1 MFKFLSV
8 SQLIQTLIF
17 VVIVGF
23 PLRSLSNPLGIN
35 IIFEIKG
42 NAIVQKKQWKKPQAA
57 EVGLT
62 LSLDDTLEVKANS
75 SVKIVCSNTKIWIV
89 KTGIYSLSSGCP
101 SGMPVIRLPG
111 IAINNDTLRGDGQTE
126 EVLAK
131 LPYLITPRNSFIL
144 TNKPLLRWNAVQWA
158 RNYTVKIDSVNWE
171 TQTDKTEIIYSG
183 TTPLQRERRYRV
195 IIEADNGVSS
205 KSDDTVGFTILD
217 EANQKTVLE
226 AKKSIEE
233 QSLSPDEKGL
243 VLAHLYRGY
252 ELYGDAIEV
261 LEELIK
267 QGSQSFGIYQ
277 LLGDIYL
284 ETGLPPLAK
293 KSYYKAL
300 GLTTRTENLSALAD
314 IQTGLGKVYYGLGK
328 DDEAV
333 QWLEKAKASYGE
345 LGDSVQ
351 VQELGKFINSISGS

>member
-8 SQLIQTLIF
+8 SQLIQTLIL
-17 VVIVGF
+17 VIIVGF
-23 PLRSLSNPLGIN
+23 PLRSLSNPPGIN
-35 IIFEIKG
+35 IILEIKG

-111 IAINNDTLRGDGQTE
+111 SNNDTLRNEGQTE
-126 EVLAK
+126 EALAK
-131 LPYLITPRNSFIL
+131 LPYLIIPRNSSIL
-144 TNKPLLRWNAVQWA
+144 TNKPLLRWNAVQGA
-158 RNYTVKIDSVNWE
+158 RNYTVKIDGVNWE
-171 TQTDKTEIIYSG
+171 TQTNKTEIIYSG
-183 TTPLQRERRYRV
+183 ATPLQRERRYRV
-195 IIEADNGVSS
+195 IIEADNRVSS

-217 EANQKTVLE
+217 EANQRIVLE

-233 QSLSPDEKGL
+233 QSFSSDERGL
-243 VLAHLYRGY
+243 VLAQLYRSH

-261 LEELIK
+261 LEELVK

-277 LLGDIYL
+277 LLGDVYL

-300 GLTTRTENLSALAD
+300 ELTTGTENLSALAD

-351 VQELGKFINSISGS
+351 VQELGKFINDISGS